1 MLYTWNDF
9 DPILFQIPLEVIR
22 HDHVQRVTMVLWIVQ
37 LCQDVFHGVK
47 IEDSLTAN
55 IQGESADIA
64 DHFSLPCDV
73 TVVFGTSWDEFC
85 DNVTI
90 EFIRHVPKKPASG
103 DEGLTRAP
111 FVHHTIDIIVKDL
124 PTWRASNDS

>member
-22 HDHVQRVTMVLWIVQ
+22 HDHVQRVTMFLWIVQ
-37 LCQDVFHGVK
+37 FCQDVFHGVK

-55 IQGESADIA
+55 IQGESADVA

-73 TVVFGTSWDEFC
+73 TVVFGTS
-85 DNVTI
+85 
-90 EFIRHVPKKPASG
+90 
-103 DEGLTRAP
+103 
-111 FVHHTIDIIVKDL
+111 
-124 PTWRASNDS
+124 